1 MHKAADR
8 IRNVALVGHRGSGK
22 TSLHEGLLFQAGAIN
37 RLGTVVDGTT
47 VSDSDP
53 DEKARQM
60 SISAALASFE
70 WQERKVNLIDTPG
83 DSSFIAD
90 ALGALRVCESAVFVV
105 NAVMGV
111 EVHTTRLWSR
121 AGELDLARLLFVNM
135 LDRERADFF
144 RTLDSLKATFGQ
156 HVVATEIPI
165 GSEHEV
171 RGVIDLVDMKAY
183 EYGGPAKDNCK
194 QIPIPDDLQAQAEEY
209 REKLMD
215 EVSESSDALMERYLE
230 GEEISHEEIVTAL
243 KDGTNHGA
251 MFPVTCG
258 IATRNL
264 ATNRLLDAIVED
276 LPSPVKHGGLDVGEV
291 TLEPVEDK
299 EMFAYVFK
307 TRADPFAGRIN
318 LFRVYQGVMKQ
329 DSQVLNTRTHN
340 KERIGQLV
348 TFEGNKTGSA
358 TDFGPGDIGAV
369 AKLKETKAGD
379 WLASRDE
386 PVEMPSIKLPAPVM
400 AFAVEPKSK
409 GDEDKVF
416 TALRRLQEEDP
427 TIDLHRDQQTG
438 EQIVAGLSQ
447 VHVEV
452 IVQRLKDR
460 FGAEVNLK
468 PPRVPYQETIR
479 KPAKAHGRHKKQT
492 GGRGQFGDCHIEIEP
507 LNDPTHPTGFEFVN
521 AIKGGVIPTGFIPA
535 VEKETGGRGQ
545 FGDCHIEIEPLEP
558 GSGFE
563 FVNAIKGGVIP
574 TGFIPAVEKGVVEAM
589 DEGVVAGY
597 PVKDVRVRLYDGSYH
612 TVDSSEMAFKVA
624 GSLAMKQAM
633 EQAAPVLLEP
643 IMLVTVSLP
652 EDSVGDV
659 IGDLNSRRGR
669 PLGMEPSGA
678 GMSEVK
684 AEVPMAEMLSYA
696 PDLRSITGGQGEFTM
711 EFLRYEEVP
720 GHLASKVVEEA
731 KAEKEAVKA

>member
-22 TSLHEGLLFQAGAIN
+22 TSLHEALLFEAGALN
-37 RLGTVVDGTT
+37 RLGSAIEGTT

-60 SISAALASFE
+60 SISAALSSFE

-111 EVHTTRLWSR
+111 EVHTTRLWQR
-121 AGELDLARLLFVNM
+121 AEELDLARLLFVNM

-144 RTLDSLKATFGQ
+144 RALDSLKSAFGQ
-156 HVVATEIPI
+156 HVVASEIPI

-171 RGVIDLVDMKAY
+171 SGVIDLVDMKAY
-183 EYGGPAKDNCK
+183 RYDGTARGSCAEV
-194 QIPIPDDLQAQAEEY
+194 PIPDELADQAQEY

-243 KDGTNHGA
+243 KEGTNHGA
-251 MFPVTCG
+251 LFPVTCG

-264 ATNRLLDAIVED
+264 GTNRLLDAIVED
-276 LPSPVKHGGLDVGEV
+276 LPSPVKHGGLEVGDV
-291 TLEPVEDK
+291 TLEPVEGR
-299 EMFAYVFK
+299 EMFSYVFK

-318 LFRVYQGVMKQ
+318 LFRVYQGVLKQ

-348 TFEGNKTGSA
+348 TFEGGRTGHA
-358 TDFGPGDIGAV
+358 NECGPGDLGAV

-386 PVEMPSIKLPAPVM
+386 PIAMPSIKLPAPVM

-409 GDEDKVF
+409 GDEEKVF

-427 TIDLHRDQQTG
+427 TIDLHRDPQTG

-452 IVQRLKDR
+452 IVERLKSR

-507 LNDPTHPTGFEFVN
+507 LEPGGGFEFVD
-521 AIKGGVIPTGFIPA
+521 AIKGGVIP
-535 VEKETGGRGQ
+535 
-545 FGDCHIEIEPLEP
+545 
-558 GSGFE
+558 S
-563 FVNAIKGGVIP
+563 
-574 TGFIPAVEKGVVEAM
+574 GFIPAVEKGVLEAM
-589 DEGVVAGY
+589 HEGVVAGY
-597 PVKDVRVRLYDGSYH
+597 PVKDVRVRVYDGSYH

-624 GSLAMKQAM
+624 GSLAMKQAL

-643 IMLVTVSLP
+643 IMLATVNVP
-652 EDSVGDV
+652 EDTVGDV

-669 PLGMEPSGA
+669 PLGMEPVGA
-678 GMSEVK
+678 GMTEVK
-684 AEVPMAEMLSYA
+684 AEVPMSEILSYA
-696 PDLRSITGGQGEFTM
+696 PDLRSITGGQGEFTI
-711 EFLRYEEVP
+711 EFLRYEEIP
-720 GHLASKVVEEA
+720 GHLAGKVVDEA
-731 KAEKEAVKA
+731 RADREAVKA